1 MDEEEEK
8 REEVTN
14 CLRASNTLLTWK
26 WRSPFVQKKMPPWEF
41 LTSPGELAHLY
52 QAYEEAEQLCAEQAR
67 GLIMKVLDE
76 RRKTAYKSLREI
88 LCPENNYPC
97 FLWHLR
103 CSGLRRG
110 MLSAPSS
117 TPAISPPSWTGFQIN
132 FNRNNSTSY
141 WYSLQFGADSPAL
154 YCPLGIS

>member
-110 MLSAPSS
+110 MLSAHSVDLVEQLS
-117 TPAISPPSWTGFQIN
+117 ERFFITRVSISEVAFCYFCLFFVFSIE
-132 FNRNNSTSY
+132 R
-141 WYSLQFGADSPAL
+141 
-154 YCPLGIS
+154 